1 MFLYKVPIAGASGG
15 TTLNI
20 NSLGAKNIYRGGSTK
35 LTTHYGVGSYVL
47 LYYSASLNSGSFMLV
62 NDYATD
68 NDKKT
73 ASGNTS
79 SKIYLIGATSQS
91 SSGQTTYSHDTV
103 YVDTDGHLYCNGKKV
118 SHVGHTHEVT
128 TANAAP
134 HTHTHNVTVSG
145 TTGANSGTAVAAV
158 TGVGANG
165 TATVL
170 TGVKASST
178 DTFLKD
184 VTEGSGSLEAYDAAT
199 GGNKKVS
206 NGTRI
211 GFITSLSKSGY
222 TPAGS
227 VNLTPGTAPSMGDA
241 TTKYLSASA
250 SGTAVG
256 ANGTGSV
263 APSGH
268 THTVTVSGT
277 TGANSGTAVK
287 AVTGYSS
294 FSGGSLTGTKTFNT
308 DAIKSIGGTKNYGF
322 SASTSNVMYSP
333 TVSNG
338 VLS

>member
-1 MFLYKVPIAGASGG
+1 M
-15 TTLNI
+15 
-20 NSLGAKNIYRGGSTK
+20 
-35 LTTHYGVGSYVL
+35 
-47 LYYSASLNSGSFMLV
+47 
-62 NDYATD
+62 
-68 NDKKT
+68 
-73 ASGNTS
+73 
-79 SKIYLIGATSQS
+79 
-91 SSGQTTYSHDTV
+91 
-103 YVDTDGHLYCNGKKV
+103 KV
-118 SHVGHTHEVT
+118 ST
-128 TANAAP
+128 TAAD
-134 HTHTHNVTVSG
+134 TGTVGISG
-145 TTGANSGTAVAAV
+145 
-158 TGVGANG
+158 
-165 TATVL
+165 
-170 TGVKASST
+170 
-178 DTFLKD
+178 
-184 VTEGSGSLEAYDAAT
+184 GSGSLEAYDAAT

-227 VNLTPGTAPSMGDA
+227 VTLNNGTAPSFNPDTGVNTDTPYISSLTKGDYTPAGSVTLTAGTAPSMGNA

-277 TGANSGTAVK
+277 TGANSGDAVK

-308 DAIKSIGGTKNYGF
+308 DAIKSVGGTKNYGF